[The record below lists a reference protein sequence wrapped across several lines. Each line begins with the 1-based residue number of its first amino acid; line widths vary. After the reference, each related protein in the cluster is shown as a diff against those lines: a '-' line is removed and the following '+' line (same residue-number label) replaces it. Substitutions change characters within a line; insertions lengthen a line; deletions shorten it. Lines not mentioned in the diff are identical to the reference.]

1 MSGAELGQ
9 SMFERFSC
17 AAISAAILTM
27 SAAFAASPPAQD
39 AKVPSALARIGAISD
54 PISPA
59 RIRGTRAHA
68 KSDPSTCF
76 DTLGPRKICGVQA
89 NGDVDAYLGI
99 KYGNAQRWQR
109 ATIHNLPSGRTD
121 ADAYGAPCPQ
131 IDRARGVFGA
141 EDCLFLNIWMPKGA
155 GNIFGQKLP
164 VMVFIHGGAFTGGSG
179 GEEGFPSIYD
189 GSALAS
195 KNIIVVTLNYRL
207 GALGFLAAND
217 QGVQTAGNFGLTD
230 QQLALLWIQNNILY
244 FGGDAND
251 ITVFGESAGAMSVGL
266 HTFDMPRS
274 KDLFKRAIMESNPM
288 GEYYLENTGAET
300 NRPYAQ
306 MIGKEYLDYLC
317 GKVKKK
323 ARATCS
329 GNWAHTLPMDVV
341 VRAQDDFQQ
350 AHHEGSILETNS
362 GYNLEHH
369 LSGLRS
375 LTWEPTVDHDVVIGE
390 PFDGYA
396 DLGGNTRM
404 PSKPLLFGMNKDE
417 GVSAGALLG
426 GSRDKPS
433 GFEYGLL
440 LAASFGSNAATVR
453 ADSRYESNGTNYD
466 YYSAYGQAFAN
477 IVTDFSFVCGNDKA
491 GQNILA
497 QYPTQMIYAYYF
509 KQPPFFD
516 LMNPGHVDPSPDHG
530 ACMPAA
536 NNTCHTNELPYVFS
550 TFGALHSAYRPRP
563 GDGPLATKMTGDW
576 TAFAKGQLNGWS
588 VYDRASTANTL
599 INNGSTNAPTEN
611 LDTVGH
617 CSVWKSF
624 DAYGRPNL

>member
-1 MSGAELGQ
+1 MIGKFQ
-9 SMFERFSC
+9 C
-17 AAISAAILTM
+17 AAIAAAVFATSAAL
-27 SAAFAASPPAQD
+27 AASPPAQD
-39 AKVPSALARIGAISD
+39 AKVPSALARIGAVAD
-54 PISPA
+54 PGNLA
-59 RIRGTRAHA
+59 ATRTRGTRAHA
-68 KSDPSTCF
+68 KSDASTCF
-76 DTLGPRKICGVQA
+76 DTLGQRKICGVQS

-131 IDRARGVFGA
+131 IDGARGLVGA

-155 GNIFGQKLP
+155 GNIFAQKLP
-164 VMVFIHGGAFTGGSG
+164 VMVYIHGGAFTGGSG
-179 GEEGFPSIYD
+179 GEEGYPSIYD
-189 GSALAS
+189 GGALAA
-195 KNIIVVTLNYRL
+195 KNVVVVTLNYRL
-207 GALGFLAAND
+207 GALGFLAASD

-230 QQLALLWIQNNILY
+230 QQLALQWIHNNILF
-244 FGGDAND
+244 FGGDQSD
-251 ITVFGESAGAMSVGL
+251 ITVFGESAGAMSIGL
-266 HTFDMPRS
+266 HTFDMPGS

-323 ARATCS
+323 ARADCS
-329 GNWAHTLPMDVV
+329 GNWAQTLPMDVV
-341 VRAQDDFQQ
+341 VRAQDEFLS
-350 AHHEGSILETNS
+350 AHHEGSIFENNS
-362 GYNLEHH
+362 AYNVEHH

-375 LTWEPTVDHDVVIGE
+375 LTWEPSVDHDIVIGE

-396 DLGGNTRM
+396 DLGGSTRM
-404 PSKPLLFGMNKDE
+404 PPKPLLFGMNKDE
-417 GVSAGALLG
+417 GAAAGVLVG

-433 GFEYGLL
+433 EFDYRVLL
-440 LAASFGSNAATVR
+440 TVSFGSENVAAIR
-453 ADSRYESNGTNYD
+453 ADRRYESNGTNYD
-466 YYSAYGQAFAN
+466 YYSAYGQALGN
-477 IVTDFSFVCGNDKA
+477 VITDFSFVCGNDKA
-491 GQNILA
+491 AQNVLA
-497 QYPTQMIYAYYF
+497 QYPTQMIYSYYF

-516 LMNPGHVDPSPDHG
+516 LMNPTHLDPSPDHG
-530 ACMPAA
+530 VCMPAA

-563 GDGPLATKMTGDW
+563 GDPRLATKMTGDW
-576 TAFAKGQLNGWS
+576 TAFAKGQLGGWAA
-588 VYDRASTANTL
+588 YDRASTANTL
-599 INNGSTNAPTEN
+599 IDNGASNAPTES

-624 DAYGRPNL
+624 DAYGRPTL